1 MVSAED
7 NFMLTNLL
15 SLEEVKVVV
24 FSMNGVGAP
33 GPNGFGGH
41 IYQHYWDIIRSD
53 VFEATLNFF

>member
-1 MVSAED
+1 
-7 NFMLTNLL
+7 MLTNLL